1 MIMMRKQGILINE
14 AVKIVEKAREKDI
27 ILRLIGAVAIKFHSP
42 KFSFLQEKLGRE
54 LSDIDFV
61 AYGRQRQEI
70 AKFFLDIGYECDRRI
85 ISSLIPTSQYV
96 FEGSSGFHVD
106 VFFDKLEMCHTID
119 FKDQLE
125 ADYPT
130 ISLAN
135 VLLEKMQIVQLNE
148 KDVIDTIVLLREHG
162 VGEGDVETVNF
173 THISR
178 LLSKDWGFCYTVT
191 TNLKRI
197 KDEFLPSYGLPDEDK
212 TNVEDKI
219 DMLLEKIEEE
229 PKSLGW
235 KMRAKVGTKK
245 KWYRDVEELYR

>member
-1 MIMMRKQGILINE
+1 MRKQGISVSE
-14 AVKIVEKAREKDI
+14 AVKIVEKAGEKDI
-27 ILRLIGAVAIKFHSP
+27 ILRLIGAVAIRFHSP

-54 LSDIDFV
+54 LSDIDFM

-70 AKFFLDIGYECDRRI
+70 VKFFLDTGYECDRRI
-85 ISSLIPTSQYV
+85 VSSLIPTAHYV

-125 ADYPT
+125 VDYPT

-135 VLLEKMQIVQLNE
+135 LLLEKMQIVQLNE
-148 KDVIDTIVLLREHG
+148 KDVIDTVVLLREHD
-162 VGEGDVETVNF
+162 VGEGDVETINF
-173 THISR
+173 NYIGR
-178 LLSKDWGFCYTVT
+178 LLSKDWGFYYTVT
-191 TNLKRI
+191 TNLRRI
-197 KDEFLPSYGLPDEDK
+197 KDEFLPSYNLPDEDK
-212 TNVEDKI
+212 TNVKDKI
-219 DMLLEKIEEE
+219 DILLERIQEK

>member
-1 MIMMRKQGILINE
+1 MNE
-14 AVKIVEKAREKDI
+14 AVKTVEKAGEKGI
-27 ILRLIGAVAIKFHSP
+27 TLRLIGAAAIRFHSP
-42 KFSFLQEKLGRE
+42 GFSFLQEKLGRE
-54 LSDIDFV
+54 LSDIDFM

-70 AKFFLDIGYECDRRI
+70 VKFFLDMGYECDRRI
-85 ISSLIPTSQYV
+85 ISSLVPTAHYV

-125 ADYPT
+125 VDYPT

-135 VLLEKMQIVQLNE
+135 LLLEKMQIVQLNE
-148 KDVIDTIVLLREHG
+148 KDVVDTVVLLREHG
-162 VGEGDVETVNF
+162 VGEGDVETINVNY
-173 THISR
+173 ISR
-178 LLSKDWGFCYTVT
+178 LLSKDWGFYYTVT

-197 KDEFLPSYGLPDEDK
+197 EDEFLASYDLPDEDK
-212 TNVEDKI
+212 TNVKDKI
-219 DMLLEKIEEE
+219 NILLESIQRE
-229 PKSLGW
+229 PKSLRW